1 MIQSEQN
8 IREKTNKIEV
18 KKGPKKHGHGTC
30 IGMTAR
36 QFKKKK
42 NLNSKTCLLN
52 IFIYIFYILLSIYF
66 SYNVKYE

>member
-42 NLNSKTCLLN
+42 KSKQ
-52 IFIYIFYILLSIYF
+52 
-66 SYNVKYE
+66 